1 MPQSGL
7 KQISSL
13 RSCGGLLS
21 RLAYARARQE
31 GIDVE
36 PLLRKAGLTVEAIE
50 NKDAPLGVRNQIKFV
65 ELVANAVHDNLLGF
79 HLAYTCDPRE
89 IGLLYYVAASAETLL
104 DALLRVARYSFVVN
118 DGIVVTVK
126 RDDRLRVCF
135 QYSGVARH
143 TDTHQIESWMAAL
156 IRVCRKVTDRDLKPV
171 HVRIMHART
180 QDSRGIEK
188 LLDSEIEIGTGAD
201 EVTFPAGSGDY
212 PIVTA
217 DPYLNRLCVRCA
229 EAALVRLQKK
239 TSPLKIRVENAIATL
254 LPHRQT
260 RIDVVA
266 AKLGMSAKTLARR
279 LATEGSSFA
288 DILSTVRS
296 ALAHRYL
303 ADYGLQISEIAWLL
317 GYSEIGAFTRA
328 FQRWTGTNP
337 RAARAKHQRSG
348 KHAAN
353 RARSALKS
361 SASAGKNRQIVGRK

>member
-118 DGIVVTVK
+118 DGIVLTVK
-126 RDDRLRVCF
+126 RDDRLRVRF

-143 TDTHQIESWMAAL
+143 TDTHQIESWMAAV

-180 QDSRGIEK
+180 QDSRDIEK

-201 EVTFPAGSGDY
+201 EVTFPAESGDY

-229 EAALVRLQKK
+229 EEALVRLQKK

-279 LATEGSSFA
+279 LAIEGSSFA